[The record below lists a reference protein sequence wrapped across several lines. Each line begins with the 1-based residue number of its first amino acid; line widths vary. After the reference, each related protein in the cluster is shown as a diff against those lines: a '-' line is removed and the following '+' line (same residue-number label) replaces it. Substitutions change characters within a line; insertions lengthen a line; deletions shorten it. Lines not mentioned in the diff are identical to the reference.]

1 MAFLPEFLEEIRAR
15 VALADVIGRRVKLVR
30 RGRELLGLCP
40 FHNEKTPSFSV
51 VEDKGFYHCFGC
63 GAHGD
68 VIGFV
73 MRHENLPFPEA
84 VERLA
89 GEAGITVPELS
100 PEERVRERERHSI
113 YSVVESTCAWFT
125 AQLATPAG
133 ARARDYLEGRG
144 VSAAM
149 VETFRLGFA
158 PEQRGALKAA
168 LAGQG
173 ISEAMMIAAG
183 LLIQPEDSG
192 RESYDRFRGRL
203 IFPITDRRGRVIAF
217 GGRILGEGEPKYLN
231 SPETAVFHKGTH
243 LYGYA
248 LAADRARRKRSVVAV
263 EGYMDV
269 IALHQAGITNAVAPL
284 GTAITEAQI
293 EALWRLAPEP
303 VLCFDGDAAGRR
315 AAFRAGE
322 RVLARLRAGH
332 SLRFAWL
339 PAGDDPDS
347 LLADSGPERLRE
359 LLGRAGSLADLL
371 WELVMGKDAL
381 ATPERQAGVRQR
393 LRELVSQI
401 PDADLRFYFE
411 RHFQDRIWKALRA
424 EREKGQGG
432 KAPGAAQSR
441 RSRDEAPSKDLA
453 GSELSSA
460 AESRERRLLQ
470 ILLFHPKLVAEF
482 AEEVAHLDLA
492 SQRHGTLR
500 DAILGVIGPEGD
512 APADLAERLGEDEQ
526 VSRAVLDLTGQEARA
541 KNWQGGGELGKI
553 EAVRLEFRQILDRQ
567 QLGDLERF
575 KREAEESFAADPSE
589 RNMEKLNSAIRMLH
603 DAPGREE
610 EIQD

>member
-1 MAFLPEFLEEIRAR
+1 MAFPPEFLDEIRAR
-15 VALADVIGRRVKLVR
+15 VALAGVIGQRVKLVR

-89 GEAGITVPELS
+89 GEAGIAVPELS
-100 PEERVRERERHSI
+100 PEERVRERERHSL
-113 YSVVESTCAWFT
+113 YSVVEAACAWLA
-125 AQLATPAG
+125 AQLAPPAG
-133 ARARDYLEGRG
+133 AGARGYLEARG
-144 VSAAM
+144 VSAGM

-158 PEQRGALKAA
+158 PDSRGALKAA
-168 LAGQG
+168 LAGQD
-173 ISEAMMIAAG
+173 ISEAMMLAAG
-183 LLIQPEDSG
+183 LLIQPEGSG
-192 RESYDRFRGRL
+192 REPYDRFRGRL

-217 GGRILGEGEPKYLN
+217 GGRILGAGEPKYLN
-231 SPETAVFHKGTH
+231 SPETAVFHKGAH

-248 LAADRARRKRSVVAV
+248 LAAERARRKNSVVAV

-269 IALHQAGITNAVAPL
+269 IALHQAGIANAVAPL
-284 GTAITEAQI
+284 GTAITEAQV

-322 RVLARLRAGH
+322 RVLPRLRVGH

-339 PAGDDPDS
+339 PAGEDPDS
-347 LLADSGPERLRE
+347 LLSNGGPDRLRE
-359 LLGRAGSLADLL
+359 VLGRAATLADLL
-371 WELVMGKDAL
+371 WELVTGKGAL
-381 ATPERQAGVRQR
+381 ATPERQAGARQR
-393 LRELVSQI
+393 LRELVAQI

-424 EREKGQGG
+424 EREKGRGG
-432 KAPGAAQSR
+432 QAPGAARSPGR
-441 RSRDEAPSKDLA
+441 RDEGPSRDIA
-453 GSELSSA
+453 GSELAGA

-470 ILLFHPKLVAEF
+470 ILLLHPELVAEV
-482 AEEVAHLDLA
+482 AEEIAQLDFA
-492 SQRHGTLR
+492 SGRLDALR
-500 DAILGVIGPEGD
+500 DAILGAIGPEGD
-512 APADLAERLGEDEQ
+512 APAELAQTLGEDER
-526 VSRAVLDLTGQEARA
+526 VARLVLDLTGQEARA
-541 KNWQGGGELGKI
+541 KNWQGRGERGEVK
-553 EAVRLEFRQILDRQ
+553 AVRSELRQILDLQ
-567 QLGDLERF
+567 HLGDLERL
-575 KREAEESFAADPSE
+575 KREAEASFAADPSE
-589 RNMEKLNSAIRMLH
+589 QNSEKLNSAIRMLH

-610 EIQD
+610 EIRD

>member
-1 MAFLPEFLEEIRAR
+1 MAFPPEFLDEIRAR
-15 VALADVIGRRVKLVR
+15 VALTDVIGRRVKLTR

-89 GEAGITVPELS
+89 GEAGIAVPQLS

-113 YSVVESTCAWFT
+113 YSVVEAACAWFE
-125 AQLATPAG
+125 AQLAAPAG
-133 ARARDYLEGRG
+133 AGARDYLEARG

-149 VETFRLGFA
+149 VESFRLGFA
-158 PEQRGALKAA
+158 PDARGALKAA
-168 LAGQG
+168 LAGQE
-173 ISEAMMIAAG
+173 ISEAMMLAAG
-183 LLIQPEDSG
+183 LLVQPEDSA
-192 RESYDRFRGRL
+192 REPYDRFRGRL

-217 GGRILGEGEPKYLN
+217 GGRILGAGEPKYLN

-248 LAADRARRKRSVVAV
+248 LAAERARRRNSVVAV

-322 RVLARLRAGH
+322 RVLPRLRAGR

-339 PAGDDPDS
+339 PAGEDPDS
-347 LLADSGPERLRE
+347 LLGDAGPERLRE
-359 LLGRAGSLADLL
+359 VLGRAGTLADLL
-371 WELVMGKDAL
+371 WELVAGKDAL

-393 LRELVSQI
+393 LRELVAQI

-411 RHFQDRIWKALRA
+411 RHFQDRIWKALPRRA
-424 EREKGQGG
+424 GDWPGRTGARRGARRRAVATKRPRETSGSASCRARPSRASAGCCRSCCSIPSLSPKLP
-432 KAPGAAQSR
+432 KRSPGSISR
-441 RSRDEAPSKDLA
+441 A
-453 GSELSSA
+453 GASTPCATPSSA
-460 AESRERRLLQ
+460 RSAPRETRR
-470 ILLFHPKLVAEF
+470 
-482 AEEVAHLDLA
+482 A
-492 SQRHGTLR
+492 SWRR
-500 DAILGVIGPEGD
+500 
-512 APADLAERLGEDEQ
+512 RW
-526 VSRAVLDLTGQEARA
+526 ARMS
-541 KNWQGGGELGKI
+541 G
-553 EAVRLEFRQILDRQ
+553 
-567 QLGDLERF
+567 
-575 KREAEESFAADPSE
+575 S
-589 RNMEKLNSAIRMLH
+589 
-603 DAPGREE
+603 PGRSWT
-610 EIQD
+610 